1 MLSYV
6 TGWLYMLAIWMLD
19 LGTHYGTAIL
29 IVGAINIYYPDCKSG
44 NISTSLNNVN

>member
-29 IVGAINIYYPDCKSG
+29 ITGAVNIYYPNCMSRKA
-44 NISTSLNNVN
+44 STSLYNVN